1 MTPTY
6 LKEIVMAEVDLNAKM
21 NEIQQKA
28 QEFSV
33 NILNLQDT
41 LTRQNA
47 VVSSEMAHNTQ
58 KANLIQGAMQ
68 DVKQTSRTN

>member
-1 MTPTY
+1 
-6 LKEIVMAEVDLNAKM
+6 MA
-21 NEIQQKA
+21 
-28 QEFSV
+28 
-33 NILNLQDT
+33 LQDT

-58 KANLIQGAMQ
+58 KANLVQGAMQ